1 MKDNKVENVKLLGTR
16 DMNMDSK
23 AKALFNGID
32 YQTDVFL
39 NTMNDFTKPYFN
51 DAQEK
56 FAKNIFL
63 IYRLQKII

>member
-1 MKDNKVENVKLLGTR
+1 MKDNKIENVKLLGTR

-51 DAQEK
+51 DAQE
-56 FAKNIFL
+56 
-63 IYRLQKII
+63 